1 MIRVYVDMVADL
13 FHVGHLN
20 LIKKAKE
27 LGDVLIVGVH
37 SDADVES
44 YKRIPII
51 NEEDRYEIVKACKY
65 VDEVIESAPLK
76 ITKEFLEEY
85 KIDLVV
91 HGDDISGEVLK
102 QHEVT
107 INMGILKII
116 SYTKGVSTTKLID
129 KVRKQNNQ
137 LRLKEIE

>member
-13 FHVGHLN
+13 FHIGHLN
-20 LIKKAKE
+20 LIKRAKE
-27 LGDVLIVGVH
+27 LGDILIVGIH

-44 YKRIPII
+44 YKRIPVIS
-51 NEEDRYEIVKACKY
+51 EGDRYEIVKACKH

-102 QHEVT
+102 QHEVP
-107 INMGILKII
+107 IKMGILKIV
-116 SYTKGVSTTKLID
+116 SYTKGVSTTELID
-129 KVRKQNNQ
+129 KVCKQNN
-137 LRLKEIE
+137 